1 MNISVETAGKVVTF
15 CERLSAIRRER
26 VLILICALIVNFI
39 AAMLFGGIALIAF
52 CIVHFFVFK
61 HVLDSGTKE
70 TSAIF
75 KEIERLAE
83 ENINGEMTIE
93 EKVGVFLLECAE
105 ITKKEGTGK

>member
-1 MNISVETAGKVVTF
+1 MNVSIETAIKVGKF

-26 VLILICALIVNFI
+26 VLVLVFALIINFV
-39 AAMLFGGIALIAF
+39 AAILFNGVALIAF
-52 CIVHFFVFK
+52 CIVHFFAFK